1 MARGQSE
8 RRKRCSL
15 GNAEEEN
22 SGSKFAAFSE
32 FTNPFSPAT
41 SLISQAPEDD
51 WFYLSSLKAAG
62 QPRSSCGKVANARRT
77 SVHELRLRP
86 CNGRRRTHSGAM
98 RSELSNYSILLMR
111 KSHSCNYR
119 IVRTR
124 GGTRLDERTGLF
136 SDLQGALS
144 ALRSHQ
150 PKLEFRAAQL
160 DGELGGPKF
169 RACDS
174 RNQIKN
180 VGPSAI
186 KYPVVSVSCG

>member
-41 SLISQAPEDD
+41 
-51 WFYLSSLKAAG
+51 SSLKAAG